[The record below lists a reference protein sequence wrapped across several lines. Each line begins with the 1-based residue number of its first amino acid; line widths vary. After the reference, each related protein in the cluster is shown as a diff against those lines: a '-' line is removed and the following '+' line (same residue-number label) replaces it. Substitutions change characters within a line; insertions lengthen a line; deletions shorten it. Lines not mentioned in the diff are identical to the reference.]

1 MFSGCIEVKLL
12 GVYEYILVE
21 NGLGALAEIQLQ
33 KQPPKV
39 FCKKKR
45 LQHRCFPVKFAKFLR
60 TPNLR
65 ISANGLFQKA
75 FIVREIL

>member
-1 MFSGCIEVKLL
+1 M
-12 GVYEYILVE
+12 E

-33 KQPPKV
+33 KQLPKV

-60 TPNLR
+60 TPILR
-65 ISANGLFQKA
+65 ISANGSFQKA